1 MQSSQRSSTQ
11 SSTQP
16 VARLF
21 TRSDYRHN
29 PRRNRSR
36 RSVAPIVGHPFTWR
50 NRRRDRWRDRL
61 LRSIAAT
68 IAPCEH
74 LMRVTVGG
82 IRLGFR
88 SALLLAQVL
97 GFFFADLVSR
107 PAVFPPRNHAPN
119 FRGKLPNLRTAVV
132 HLALSATDE
141 IARNTTA
148 TQDTVIVNSRGWTGL
163 ICTRTDGVARSL
175 CTAK

>member
-1 MQSSQRSSTQ
+1 
-11 SSTQP
+11 
-16 VARLF
+16 VF
-21 TRSDYRHN
+21 TRCNRRSDRRRNRRRNRSHVCLHEATGRRDYRHN

-36 RSVAPIVGHPFTWR
+36 RSVAPIVGHLFTWR

-97 GFFFADLVSR
+97 GFFRRLSFPPHSFPAQKSRPKLSRKTAEFADSR
-107 PAVFPPRNHAPN
+107 RSSRAVGDRRNRAKYDGDAGHRDCELAWVDWTHMHAN
-119 FRGKLPNLRTAVV
+119 
-132 HLALSATDE
+132 
-141 IARNTTA
+141 
-148 TQDTVIVNSRGWTGL
+148 
-163 ICTRTDGVARSL
+163 
-175 CTAK
+175 